1 MKQVQTTHAPHPI
14 GPYSQGI
21 VEGGFV
27 FTSGMIALD
36 PATSKIVPG
45 GIREQTIRVLENVK
59 AILEQAGSSLEKVTK
74 TTVYLKD
81 PDLFKA
87 MNEIYTGYFE
97 NHKPARSTIVCN
109 FMLSEVLLEID
120 AIAKT

>member
-81 PDLFKA
+81 PDLFKE
-87 MNEIYTGYFE
+87 MNEIYTGCFE